1 MPETPEPEGTVPAH
15 EDKSRATASE
25 TQSWHQTMEPGAAAR
40 YVNTWLKT
48 IAGGFI
54 IEAYDPQGDETEQ
67 KHLLETMIDGRTHVK
82 LTDTVRAGPTK
93 TGP

>member
-1 MPETPEPEGTVPAH
+1 MTPCLRHQNPKEPSLPTRTKLPAKR
-15 EDKSRATASE
+15 KSR
-25 TQSWHQTMEPGAAAR
+25 HQTMEPGAAAR

>member
-15 EDKSRATASE
+15 EDKTASE
-25 TQSWHQTMEPGAAAR
+25 TQSRHQTMEPGAAAR